1 MPLRTRK
8 DWEKKE
14 ALSLAPYASKS
25 RESLGRK
32 YPEESHDFRPEFQRD
47 RERIV
52 HSTAFRSLEYKTQ
65 IPLNSTGD
73 HVRTRLTHTIEVASL
88 SRSLCRSLS
97 LNEDLAEAIALAR
110 DLGHP
115 PFGRPVEQTLDQL
128 MQDCGGFGRRRQS
141 LRVVEQLEIKYPE
154 FNGLNLTHEV
164 RDGLNPLPRP
174 GSHPFLE
181 SQVVDLADEIAHSC
195 HDLEDALESGLIAPT
210 ALLGIELWKETESVV
225 RKNYARLDPERT
237 RRYVARCLADYLMED
252 ATRASAESLAEAAPA
267 TAADA
272 RKFPRRLIAFTLPMR
287 VKIQNLRTFLSENL
301 YHHPGVREV
310 NQRASHVLQGLFEF
324 YHLHPHLIADR
335 AALRIKKEGVSRAV
349 CDFLSSLTD
358 RTAMQ
363 HYARHVGTDGLL
375 RELAPHSIK

>member
-164 RDGLNPLPRP
+164 REGLNPLPRP

-252 ATRASAESLAEAAPA
+252 ATRASADSLAEAAPA

-272 RKFPRRLIAFTLPMR
+272 RTFSRRLIAFTLPMR